1 MFPPRLVAR
10 PEVPY
15 CAAYPPK
22 FPIDEVPI
30 LPVSWPPV
38 IFPVPIPL
46 PDRFEYCLKL
56 LEPLWAW

>member
-1 MFPPRLVAR
+1 VFPPRLVAR

-30 LPVSWPPV
+30 LPVS
-38 IFPVPIPL
+38 
-46 PDRFEYCLKL
+46 
-56 LEPLWAW
+56 